1 MPQREDDRW
10 KCFSRYHHMWPKKQS
25 VYISGVCETGQKDVL
40 YIVFQERATPAYM
53 QATSSVKCKKKK
65 HRQIDDLIL
74 SYLQISPRKTKFSTI
89 THFRKSVALCCK
101 RVSLAF
107 SSPNHCGRNSAIG
120 PSTSVYVS
128 PIVTIVRPCH
138 LDEVDSLSS

>member
-1 MPQREDDRW
+1 MPQRKDDRW
-10 KCFSRYHHMWPKKQS
+10 KCFSRYNHMWPKKQS
-25 VYISGVCETGQKDVL
+25 VYISGVRETEQKDVL
-40 YIVFQERATPAYM
+40 YIVSQERATPASM
-53 QATSSVKCKKKK
+53 QATSNIKCKKKK
-65 HRQIDDLIL
+65 HRQIDELIL
-74 SYLQISPRKTKFSTI
+74 SYLQTSPKKKQFSII

-138 LDEVDSLSS
+138 LDKVDSISS

>member
-1 MPQREDDRW
+1 MRTIDGSASLGTIICGLRAIW
-10 KCFSRYHHMWPKKQS
+10 LHIWCVK
-25 VYISGVCETGQKDVL
+25 TGQKDML

-53 QATSSVKCKKKK
+53 QATSSVKCKKKNTVK
-65 HRQIDDLIL
+65 SMSLIL
-74 SYLQISPRKTKFSTI
+74 SYLQMSPKKTSTV